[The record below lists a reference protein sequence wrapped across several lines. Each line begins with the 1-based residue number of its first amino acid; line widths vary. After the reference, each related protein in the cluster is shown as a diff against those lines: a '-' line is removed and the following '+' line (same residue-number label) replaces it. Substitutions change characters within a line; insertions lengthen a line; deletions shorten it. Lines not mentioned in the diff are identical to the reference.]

1 MNIFLDFCNCFF
13 VLPISSS
20 VLYITFR
27 DVYKVYISKEQIYP
41 PVLTIKSLINPGLFL
56 GGLFG
61 ILGFTIGYPIIPKLL
76 EKNNK

>member
-1 MNIFLDFCNCFF
+1 MNRFLDFCNCF
-13 VLPISSS
+13 VILPISSS

-27 DVYKVYISKEQIYP
+27 DVYKVYISEEQKYLSK
-41 PVLTIKSLINPGLFL
+41 LTIKSLINPGLFV

-76 EKNNK
+76 GKIS